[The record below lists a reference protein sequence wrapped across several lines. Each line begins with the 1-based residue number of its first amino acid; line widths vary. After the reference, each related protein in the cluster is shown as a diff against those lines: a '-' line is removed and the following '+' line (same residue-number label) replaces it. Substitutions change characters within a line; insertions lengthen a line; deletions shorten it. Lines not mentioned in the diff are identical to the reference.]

1 MTYRTLGTLRAIVSA
16 RCGFGAQGA
25 SIGGNAALIDS
36 WLQNAQAQLYW
47 MQDWKKLQEYDDIE
61 IGIDQTLV
69 DYPDNAHPERILAI
83 AVNIGSGSDL
93 WRPLEE
99 GIRIEHYN
107 TQSSKSY
114 PMRYER
120 YEQIEVWPACD
131 AIRTLRVWYVKRLGA
146 FTAENDAATLD
157 DELILLHATATAK
170 AHYRQPDAATWG
182 SQLEALLARIKG
194 QSFGGRRFLPPG
206 KDDQALLP
214 RPVVI

>member
-47 MQDWKKLQEYDDIE
+47 MQDWKKLTQYTDITVGTSQ
-61 IGIDQTLV
+61 INV
-69 DYPDNAHPERILAI
+69 DYPASANTERILAI
-83 AVNIGSGSDL
+83 AVNVGSGSNL

-99 GIRIEHYN
+99 GIEIAHYN

-120 YEQIEVWPACD
+120 YAQIELWPACD
-131 AIRTLRVWYVKRLGA
+131 TTRTLRVWYVKALGEFSA
-146 FTAENDAATLD
+146 QTDAATID

-170 AHYRQPDAATWG
+170 AHYRQPDANTWA
-182 SQLEALLARIKG
+182 SQLEALLARIRG
-194 QSFGGRRFLPPG
+194 QSFGNKRFLPPG
-206 KDDQALLP
+206 KKEMDLLP
-214 RPVVI
+214 RPVVV